1 MASVVATTANVKES
15 FVVDDRPRCDLN
27 LVPKPKNLIVK
38 PNLVRGF
45 LPTARAKV
53 DRFFYVLYGDMVLE
67 WDGYRIGGAAGA
79 PDGADGVN
87 WSILLMCPRC
97 HNNLRL
103 DSLQK
108 HLGVESGQ
116 AGLSSEPI
124 RCSYKAEFGGLCSWR
139 VVLERPSKRH
149 DRIVTV
155 DGGLKIAIDAIAK
168 DAR

>member
-1 MASVVATTANVKES
+1 MTG
-15 FVVDDRPRCDLN
+15 DHIRCDSSVL
-27 LVPKPKNLIVK
+27 PRPSKNLIVT
-38 PNLVRGF
+38 PNRVQGF
-45 LPTARAKV
+45 LPTAKAKP
-53 DRFFYVLYGDMVLE
+53 DRYFYVLYGDMVLE
-67 WDGYRIGGAAGA
+67 WDGYRIGGEVGA

-108 HLGVESGQ
+108 HLSVESGQ
-116 AGLSSEPI
+116 AGISSEPI

-155 DGGLKIAIDAIAK
+155 DGGKRIAIDAVAR